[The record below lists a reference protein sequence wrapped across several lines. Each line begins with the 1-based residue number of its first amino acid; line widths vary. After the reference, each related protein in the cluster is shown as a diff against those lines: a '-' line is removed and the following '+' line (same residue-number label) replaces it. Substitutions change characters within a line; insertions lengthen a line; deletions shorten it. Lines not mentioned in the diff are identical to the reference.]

1 MPLVRWDDD
10 RGAILPMVAA
20 MLVMLLT
27 AAAFAVDLG
36 MQRVVASDAQAIAD
50 VVALDMA
57 RLLDGRTAAELAP
70 GDPASMWNQTL
81 AASAARNDDHLGR
94 LDDVV
99 AVPGTADPL
108 TGFFT
113 PAVGGT
119 VPTAVQVS
127 VSGSVGFAFAPVGGG
142 PDRGGAT
149 RSAVAEASPSAC
161 FRLGSFALGVQ
172 TGEGVLGQILGDM
185 LGVTAVGYEGL
196 ALATVRLGDLLDALA
211 DDGVDLGVGTPQDLI
226 TADLTLLQLVQATAT
241 VLQRQGDPASLAAA
255 TVLGQVQAGLGNV
268 TLQLGQ
274 LLALGTAGQA
284 ALDADVNVLDLLT
297 AAAAVANGS
306 QSVTV
311 PALALAVPGLG
322 TLQTALSVTEAP
334 VIACGSGVADTG
346 QVSLSLT
353 GSLSTNL
360 ASDPIGTLCAVNAVQ
375 TAGGLLDLLQ
385 VLNLPSLLGPLVDN
399 VIVGNLCGQLGADGC
414 TTLRVAVVG
423 NWRVCGS
430 DAGGCR
436 EYQLR
441 AAGFLAPRV
450 AVRICLGAL
459 TEIAGPLLDVGI
471 DVDLAVRAAT
481 AKGVLVPPPAGIDCT
496 LRTAQGAPH
505 QITVDVFDKQ
515 VATLDLQLDVRVL
528 GTPLPLIA
536 TSTTSGADARRFF
549 TIPTP
554 DTYVNGY
561 TDPID
566 TGQGSLGLQDTTLT
580 VAPGILPG
588 LGVSDAA
595 VNQLLAGLVEQIN
608 NWLVG
613 SGDGQLGAADRLGL
627 TIAGAD
633 LWGVERPICAHPSLI
648 G

>member
-1 MPLVRWDDD
+1 
-10 RGAILPMVAA
+10 
-20 MLVMLLT
+20 
-27 AAAFAVDLG
+27 
-36 MQRVVASDAQAIAD
+36 
-50 VVALDMA
+50 
-57 RLLDGRTAAELAP
+57 
-70 GDPASMWNQTL
+70 
-81 AASAARNDDHLGR
+81 
-94 LDDVV
+94 
-99 AVPGTADPL
+99 
-108 TGFFT
+108 
-113 PAVGGT
+113 
-119 VPTAVQVS
+119 
-127 VSGSVGFAFAPVGGG
+127 
-142 PDRGGAT
+142 
-149 RSAVAEASPSAC
+149 
-161 FRLGSFALGVQ
+161 
-172 TGEGVLGQILGDM
+172 
-185 LGVTAVGYEGL
+185 
-196 ALATVRLGDLLDALA
+196 
-211 DDGVDLGVGTPQDLI
+211 
-226 TADLTLLQLVQATAT
+226 
-241 VLQRQGDPASLAAA
+241 
-255 TVLGQVQAGLGNV
+255 
-268 TLQLGQ
+268 
-274 LLALGTAGQA
+274 
-284 ALDADVNVLDLLT
+284 
-297 AAAAVANGS
+297 
-306 QSVTV
+306 
-311 PALALAVPGLG
+311 
-322 TLQTALSVTEAP
+322 
-334 VIACGSGVADTG
+334 
-346 QVSLSLT
+346 
-353 GSLSTNL
+353 
-360 ASDPIGTLCAVNAVQ
+360 
-375 TAGGLLDLLQ
+375 
-385 VLNLPSLLGPLVDN
+385 
-399 VIVGNLCGQLGADGC
+399 
-414 TTLRVAVVG
+414 
-423 NWRVCGS
+423 
-430 DAGGCR
+430 
-436 EYQLR
+436 
-441 AAGFLAPRV
+441 
-450 AVRICLGAL
+450 RICLGAL